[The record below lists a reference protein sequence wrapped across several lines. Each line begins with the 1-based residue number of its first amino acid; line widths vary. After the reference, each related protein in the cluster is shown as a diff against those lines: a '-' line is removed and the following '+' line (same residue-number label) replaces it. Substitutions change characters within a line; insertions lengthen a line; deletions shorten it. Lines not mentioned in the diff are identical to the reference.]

1 MIRVGTGSPL
11 RALTPS
17 HWGVRRRA
25 TVAAALLMVVA
36 LLCSGLLLL
45 EVLKN
50 NIVSSAHD
58 QAVAS
63 QQQVLAKLTHRG
75 GGPGAVSV
83 WSGADLVDFM
93 RLAGQPG
100 VLVQLLDASGHVMAA
115 SPASGLDVRLESPA
129 LPPGETYESTDGGT
143 GASGDTDDYVYVSEG
158 IYVNNRPATLVVAV
172 PLSLQR
178 GTLAVVLLFVLLG
191 GPLLVLLGALVM
203 WWLTGQ
209 ALKPVRRITEQVRL
223 IGGANLDERVDVP
236 PTGDEIAR
244 LATTMNGMLDRLQA
258 SDRAQRRFV
267 ADASHELRSPL
278 ATLATTL
285 EVARSDPSG
294 EAWQELSPVL
304 VSQSRRMARLV
315 RDLLTLARAD
325 DAGLDMRVTD
335 VDMDEV
341 VSEEIARVR
350 PALSPHLQV
359 HIEPVRLRADAS
371 RLQQVVRNLLSNAER
386 HAESLIA
393 VRLTAERD
401 HAVLTVV
408 NDGETIAPG
417 DRERV
422 FERFVRLDAS
432 RARDTG
438 GSGLGLAISREIVL
452 AHGGTIAADAD
463 PEGRCRF
470 TVTLPRPPEAA

>member
-1 MIRVGTGSPL
+1 MSTRARL
-11 RALTPS
+11 RTFAPA

-25 TVAAALLMVVA
+25 TVAAAVLMVVA

-58 QAVAS
+58 QAVS
-63 QQQVLAKLTHRG
+63 GQRQVLAKLTDRSG
-75 GGPGAVSV
+75 TDGPGAVYG
-83 WSGADLVDFM
+83 WSGRDLVDLM

-100 VLVQLLDASGHVMAA
+100 VLVQLLDPSGNVVAA
-115 SPASGLDVRLESPA
+115 SPASGLDVELDSPA
-129 LPPGETYESTDGGT
+129 LPPGRTYESP
-143 GASGDTDDYVYVSEG
+143 GAGRSAGPDDYVYVSEG
-158 IYVNNRPATLVVAV
+158 IFVNDRPATLVVAV
-172 PLSLQR
+172 PLSLQQ

-191 GPLLVLLGALVM
+191 GPLLVVVGALMM

-209 ALKPVRRITEQVRL
+209 SLKPVRRITGQVRL
-223 IGGANLDERVDVP
+223 IGGGNLDERVEVP
-236 PTGDEIAR
+236 PTGDEIAH
-244 LATTMNGMLDRLQA
+244 LAATMNAMLDRLQA

-278 ATLATTL
+278 ATLSTTL
-285 EVARSDPSG
+285 EVARGDPSG
-294 EAWQELSPVL
+294 QAWQELSPVL
-304 VSQSRRMARLV
+304 VSQSQRMGQLV

-325 DAGLDMRVTD
+325 DAGLDIRVTD

-350 PALSPHLQV
+350 PALSQQLRV

-371 RLQQVVRNLLSNAER
+371 ELQRVVRNLLSNAGR
-386 HAESLIA
+386 HAESLIT
-393 VRLTAERD
+393 VRLVAEGSS
-401 HAVLTVV
+401 AVFTVT
-408 NDGETIAPG
+408 NDGETIAPE
-417 DRERV
+417 DREKV

-452 AHGGTIAADAD
+452 AHQGSIGVDTD
-463 PEGRCRF
+463 PRGHCRF
-470 TVTLPRPPEAA
+470 TVTLPLPPETE

>member
-1 MIRVGTGSPL
+1 MSTGSPL

-25 TVAAALLMVVA
+25 TVAAALLMVAA

-63 QQQVLAKLTHRG
+63 QQQVLTKLTNRG
-75 GGPGAVSV
+75 GAGPGAVYV
-83 WSGADLVDFM
+83 WTGADLVDFM

-100 VLVQLLDASGHVMAA
+100 VLVQLLDPSGNVMAA
-115 SPASGLDVRLESPA
+115 SPASGLDVHLDSPA
-129 LPPGETYESTDGGT
+129 LRPGETYGSTDGGS

-178 GTLAVVLLFVLLG
+178 GTLAVVLLFVLLV

-285 EVARSDPSG
+285 EVARGDPSG

-315 RDLLTLARAD
+315 QDLLTLARAD
-325 DAGLDMRVTD
+325 DAGLDMRVAD

-350 PALSPHLQV
+350 PALSQRLRV

-393 VRLTAERD
+393 VRLTAER
-401 HAVLTVV
+401 HRAVLTVV
-408 NDGETIAPG
+408 NDGETIAPE
-417 DRERV
+417 DREKV

-432 RARDTG
+432 RTRDTG

-452 AHGGTIAADAD
+452 AHGGTIATDAD

-470 TVTLPRPPEAA
+470 TVTLPLPADAA